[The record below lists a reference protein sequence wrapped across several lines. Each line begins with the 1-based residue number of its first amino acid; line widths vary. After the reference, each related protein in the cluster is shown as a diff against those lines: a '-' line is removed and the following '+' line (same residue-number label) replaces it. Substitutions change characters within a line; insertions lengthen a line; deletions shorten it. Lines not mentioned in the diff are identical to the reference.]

1 MKRIS
6 SGSSL
11 WYKRI
16 LPVLWFGIIG
26 FIFMTALFAGA
37 ARQNPVVLV
46 MPCVMLA
53 VGYFVMKHLVWDL
66 VDEVLDDGDALL
78 VRKGATQERV
88 RFSNIM
94 NVSATLLTNPRRI
107 TLRLVTPGV
116 LGEEISFVPATIFSF
131 NAFRRNAIADDLALR
146 AYRARTVPTS

>member
-78 VRKGATQERV
+78 VRKAR
-88 RFSNIM
+88 
-94 NVSATLLTNPRRI
+94 P
-107 TLRLVTPGV
+107 
-116 LGEEISFVPATIFSF
+116 
-131 NAFRRNAIADDLALR
+131 RNACGF
-146 AYRARTVPTS
+146 RTS